1 MNVIFAAYC
10 YIATIV
16 GAGFASGQE
25 ILSFFVVYDK
35 WGIFGIIFA
44 CTIFGIYAT
53 VIIEG
58 CRILHAED
66 YNSLL
71 EKIMSKSV
79 MKFSQIITFIFM
91 CAVYCAMVA
100 CMGETVM
107 LLWGCN
113 PIWGRLA
120 VSFVCLALLMA
131 GNNASLRINGILGVI
146 IVLGMISVTVYMLRF
161 REHQTFLPQIRA
173 VVSGAGYSG
182 YNLLGA
188 GVVAA
193 GFSKSIKSR
202 KEAIS
207 VGIISG
213 TVLFVMM
220 MLVWA
225 LLSLYYKYISL
236 GEIPMLTM
244 ALRQNGVVV
253 AIYCIMLALSI
264 ITTAVSSG
272 FGISD
277 MIKKSLDNKRAA
289 ILIMLGGICISGIGF
304 SSIVNI
310 VYRLCGYIGILVNLL
325 INFDIIKKNKEIL
338 RKKKI

>member
-25 ILSFFVVYDK
+25 ILSYFVVYDK
-35 WGIFGIIFA
+35 WGILGIILA
-44 CTIFGIYAT
+44 CTIFGIYAS

-58 CRILHAED
+58 CRILGAED

-71 EKIMSKSV
+71 QKIMSKSV
-79 MKFSQIITFIFM
+79 MRLSQIITFVFM

-100 CMGETVM
+100 CMGETAR

-120 VSFVCLALLMA
+120 VSLVCLALLMA

-146 IVLGMISVTVYMLRF
+146 IVLGMVSVTVYMLRF

-202 KEAIS
+202 KEAVS
-207 VGIISG
+207 VGIVSG

-225 LLSLYYKYISL
+225 LLSLYHKYISL

-253 AIYCIMLALSI
+253 AIYCIMLSLSI
-264 ITTAVSSG
+264 VTTAVACG

-277 MIKKSLDNKRAA
+277 MIKNSLDNKRAA

-304 SSIVNI
+304 SSIVNV
-310 VYRLCGYIGILVNLL
+310 VYRICGYIGIMVNLL
-325 INFDIIKKNKEIL
+325 IIFAIITKNKEIL
-338 RKKKI
+338 RKKEI